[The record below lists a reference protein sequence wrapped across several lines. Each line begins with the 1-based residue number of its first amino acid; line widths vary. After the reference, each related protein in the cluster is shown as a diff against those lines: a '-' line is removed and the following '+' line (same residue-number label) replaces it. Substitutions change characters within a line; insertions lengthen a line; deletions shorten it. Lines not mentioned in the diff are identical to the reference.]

1 MTQETKASSWMMVYS
16 ILNLTAYHEG
26 KSAGASRQEPG
37 GRKGRRGHGGVLPCC
52 LLLHMQAVR
61 ELQDVGCG
69 EGWSPTEQEESCS
82 GGEEHPFL
90 WPATWLQASTDNSC
104 VGQEQLWETVHP
116 KDG

>member
-1 MTQETKASSWMMVYS
+1 
-16 ILNLTAYHEG
+16 
-26 KSAGASRQEPG
+26 
-37 GRKGRRGHGGVLPCC
+37 
-52 LLLHMQAVR
+52 MQAVR